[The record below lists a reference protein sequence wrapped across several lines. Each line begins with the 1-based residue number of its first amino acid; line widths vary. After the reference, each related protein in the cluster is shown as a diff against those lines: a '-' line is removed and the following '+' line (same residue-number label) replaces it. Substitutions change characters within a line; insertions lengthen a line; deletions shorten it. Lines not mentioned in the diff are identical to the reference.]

1 MIIYEYGNHSG
12 PHILLIHGMWMCHE
26 MLLPFV
32 SGFEKDYHIIAP
44 DLTGHGED
52 LGQFFSAKDEA
63 QQIESWLVNRGIRDI
78 EAIIDFGWVGKRRDA
93 YIYKGLQ

>member
-63 QQIESWLVNRGIRDI
+63 QQIQVCRAIRFQHNVRWRNR
-78 EAIIDFGWVGKRRDA
+78 K
-93 YIYKGLQ
+93 